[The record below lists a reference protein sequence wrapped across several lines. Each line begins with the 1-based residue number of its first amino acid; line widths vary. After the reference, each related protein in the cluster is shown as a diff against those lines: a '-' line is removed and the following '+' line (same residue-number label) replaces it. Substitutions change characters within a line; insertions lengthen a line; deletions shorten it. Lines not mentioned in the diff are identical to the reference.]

1 MEDFPTLFGASF
13 LPFSVVVVFTRF
25 LFTSMV
31 GCLLAFLFNN
41 VIALIFRIYKNPKM
55 DNSEDKNPKNTRK
68 MHYKVPKDFLKG
80 IKLVPHNF
88 NMPENPVHGEIVANQ
103 LRFDL
108 FYNTYNK
115 IAGIELKKLSEGD
128 TLKLSEIKKI
138 DCKPES
144 KIENFLER

>member
-1 MEDFPTLFGASF
+1 MENPG
-13 LPFSVVVVFTRF
+13 
-25 LFTSMV
+25 
-31 GCLLAFLFNN
+31 NN
-41 VIALIFRIYKNPKM
+41 ENRTK
-55 DNSEDKNPKNTRK
+55 K

-115 IAGIELKKLSEGD
+115 ITNIELKKLSEGD
-128 TLKLSEIKKI
+128 SLKLSEITKI
-138 DCKPES
+138 ECKPES
-144 KIENFLER
+144 RFEEFLER